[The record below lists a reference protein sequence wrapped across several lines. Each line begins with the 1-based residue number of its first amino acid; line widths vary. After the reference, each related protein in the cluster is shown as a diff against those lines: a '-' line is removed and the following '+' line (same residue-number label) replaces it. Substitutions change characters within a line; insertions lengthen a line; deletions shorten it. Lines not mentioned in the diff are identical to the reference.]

1 MSREPRPDGRIV
13 EVANFGTRFEADVA
27 LAVLEENGVQ
37 AHPKYG
43 DAGGWLPHIAV
54 LDGFRVFVF
63 EEDLAAAREILRTE
77 ELIVAETEP
86 DPEAG

>member
-1 MSREPRPDGRIV
+1 
-13 EVANFGTRFEADVA
+13 
-27 LAVLEENGVQ
+27 
-37 AHPKYG
+37 
-43 DAGGWLPHIAV
+43 LPHIAV

-63 EEDLAAAREILRTE
+63 EEDLAAARELLRTE